1 MLSLRKIIFL
11 TLFTTPSIVSA
22 HITPTV
28 PTAGAQY
35 QGGQTQVFKW
45 SYSKDDVNGNP
56 FIAERFKCDLM
67 WGKNHWV
74 ALLARNLSIHDEW
87 VAVHFRPDYGFDSTA
102 YYVRY
107 ATEETSSVVNTNHFT
122 LSDMNGTNFSQL
134 FNEQPDPNVASHGSG
149 GSGSDHTNQS
159 ISSTLTTAN
168 LGHSSEKATGFTQN
182 GNAPTSTGVYPLP
195 TSSMA
200 GFTNGNDQGVSQTG
214 GPIGPLG
221 APPMP
226 TVGDTDDSQQISTD
240 SQQSPVQSG
249 TNTPRSLGPF
259 ATLPRSSKSTPAE
272 SILNEPGAE
281 PGGTRPL
288 PIFQSRKP
296 ANFFEDEA
304 QVAFSPP
311 TLQGFDQRGN
321 DLTHS
326 FRDIMPRSLGNEPVE
341 NRARDRPTKP
351 PLGRNWTLLGQL
363 LKDDGALKRRRA
375 SVAVAPPNPPRTL
388 RQPLPSSNRESRSS
402 SNRPLGARS
411 QSSSPDILSSQ
422 EIPFDAP
429 NHPFTQSVTIAQ
441 SSHDETELFTR
452 PNTEDEHLLS
462 RSTSATAGGGSIR
475 RRGQTNI
482 IREDSYDSSSD
493 SDHEDTES
501 DSTND
506 QLSIPITSRIW
517 LPALSPVQKKVLK
530 CSIAYTIGCLFT
542 FVPALSNLLT
552 DIVPLGTQQGPS
564 PTGHMVATVAV
575 YYNPAK
581 TIGAMIEAD
590 MFCLVGAAF
599 ASIASLVATDSFW
612 FFELQPGWEWL
623 ADLLVLAW
631 VGLAMALIAWSKLW
645 VNKPTFGS
653 ACSMTSIILFV
664 VIIKEGGTEVLAQV
678 LFITALGIT
687 ISNLTCFGLWPESA
701 TTNLQ
706 KEMTTTLNSFATLL
720 KMLTSA
726 FLLDDET
733 PVRRQTLIKAA
744 EAHQKSFT
752 SLQKVLAEARVERCD
767 PRIQRTAKVY
777 DEVVLGLNHL
787 AQHFG
792 GLRSGTKLQFEFI
805 QSHRETKDESN
816 STGLRA
822 NGKGIDMSGKEDEE
836 TKTPEAMFR
845 SLIDDLGSPLRKLSE
860 VCVGTLGKM
869 SNAFQSV
876 RQSDSDSDL
885 EDFTKMK
892 REIDQT
898 LFQFESTSEQA
909 VMRLFRRGDGG
920 DNGEASSSEALDKE
934 NESVL
939 LVFFFIFTLKELAR
953 DLMALTDVMSVIY
966 ITERAVAIE
975 KSSWSWIWKRSIC
988 CFPGKRLP
996 SPWKLGSSSESRP
1009 RKRPGLR
1016 RQISSRLL
1024 QATQNRTPLFPKVE
1038 PHAPNTALRLSRT
1051 QLSTWGRVK
1060 QSIWA
1065 LGQFFRQPEIKYSIK
1080 TGMAVAILAAPAF
1093 IESTRE
1099 TFMEYR
1105 GEWALISC
1113 FVVLSPTV
1121 GATNFLSLHRI
1132 MGTFV
1137 GATVAVVV
1145 FTLFRHQPAILV
1157 LCSFLYSLPCF
1168 YYIVNYPQYATS
1180 GRFVL
1185 LTYNLTC
1192 LFSYNSRDDDIPVL
1206 TVARRRATA
1215 VTIGVVWA
1223 FFVSRYWW
1231 PFEARRELGRVL
1243 SEFCLNIG
1251 WFYQCLVSS
1260 YSVRP
1265 DVLRQI
1271 AFGNGENPMKLKD
1284 GQDDEAINYPP
1295 HLRRPIT
1302 EFMAMRGIAFAVEA
1316 YRSMLDMLHSLRC
1329 ATTQED
1335 WYTVVRRQFI
1345 IPVNKE
1351 RRDMVGN
1358 ILLYFSTLSGA
1369 FQLKTPLPPYLPPA
1383 EQARKKLVDAV
1394 RQLEVVKNR
1403 DIKASKHLLFFAY
1416 VMLMGGVIKELE
1428 FLGSTLQE
1436 AFGVIGESSSLF
1448 EALFSNYD
1456 GDWEEGRSEIEDR

>member
-168 LGHSSEKATGFTQN
+168 LGHSSEKATGFTRN
-182 GNAPTSTGVYPLP
+182 GTAPTSTGVYPLP

-240 SQQSPVQSG
+240 S
-249 TNTPRSLGPF
+249 
-259 ATLPRSSKSTPAE
+259 
-272 SILNEPGAE
+272 
-281 PGGTRPL
+281 
-288 PIFQSRKP
+288 
-296 ANFFEDEA
+296 
-304 QVAFSPP
+304 
-311 TLQGFDQRGN
+311 
-321 DLTHS
+321 
-326 FRDIMPRSLGNEPVE
+326 
-341 NRARDRPTKP
+341 
-351 PLGRNWTLLGQL
+351 
-363 LKDDGALKRRRA
+363 
-375 SVAVAPPNPPRTL
+375 
-388 RQPLPSSNRESRSS
+388 
-402 SNRPLGARS
+402 ARS

-1302 EFMAMRGIAFAVEA
+1302 EFMAMR
-1316 YRSMLDMLHSLRC
+1316 SMLDMLHSLRC

-1428 FLGSTLQE
+1428 FLGSILQE

-1456 GDWEEGRSEIEDR
+1456 GDWEEGRPEIEDR